1 MFGMPGTRRADTAD
15 FVARRMGWSTIHTGQ
30 LLKECVSKKEPGA
43 EKIQE
48 CMENSRLGKKS
59 H

>member
-1 MFGMPGTRRADTAD
+1 MFGLPGTRRADTAD

-48 CMENSRLGKKS
+48 CLESSRLGK
-59 H
+59 